1 MKDEEVNIS
10 DYQPKPLSIGDILSL
25 SIHLYLTNFKI
36 YFKEI
41 LVACLWLIVPILGW
55 GKFLVSYGLIS
66 RLIFQ
71 ELIGQPETIKT
82 ARKYVNRRLGSFL
95 FLAVF
100 VTFVTFAIVIISLL
114 ITAMAI
120 VAIRLDRWMYQ
131 LDTPLEDDS
140 FFAVIFL
147 LIVLLS
153 LLLLMFLG
161 MFGPG
166 LYFLGR
172 FLLADVSL
180 AIEDKI
186 NTFQSL
192 SLSLQLT
199 KGYFGSLFVLFL
211 LINIILL
218 PFIMAGYLANYL
230 AGLAISELPL
240 EIKIPT
246 NYLEIIYLV
255 IGLLLL
261 SAFYLFI
268 QICKTL
274 IYYNLCIRRQGLGLE
289 IIREDKLL
297 N

>member
-1 MKDEEVNIS
+1 MKDEELNIS
-10 DYQPKPLSIGDILSL
+10 DYQPKPLSIGDIISL
-25 SIHLYLTNFKI
+25 SIHLYLTNFKV

-41 LVACLWLIVPILGW
+41 LVASLWLVVPIFGW

-71 ELIGQPETIKT
+71 ELIGKPETIKI
-82 ARKYVNRRLGSFL
+82 ARKYVKRRLGSFL

-100 VTFVTFAIVIISLL
+100 ITLVTCIIVIISFLV
-114 ITAMAI
+114 TAMAM
-120 VAIRLDRWMYQ
+120 VAIRLDKWMYQ

-147 LIVLLS
+147 LIALLS
-153 LLLLMFLG
+153 LLLLIFLG
-161 MFGPG
+161 LFGPG

-180 AIEDKI
+180 AIENKI
-186 NTFQSL
+186 HTFQSL
-192 SLSLQLT
+192 SLSWQLT
-199 KGYFGSLFVLFL
+199 KGYFGSLFMFFL

-218 PFIMAGYLANYL
+218 PLIMACYLANYL

-255 IGLLLL
+255 LGLLLL
-261 SAFYLFI
+261 AAFYLFL